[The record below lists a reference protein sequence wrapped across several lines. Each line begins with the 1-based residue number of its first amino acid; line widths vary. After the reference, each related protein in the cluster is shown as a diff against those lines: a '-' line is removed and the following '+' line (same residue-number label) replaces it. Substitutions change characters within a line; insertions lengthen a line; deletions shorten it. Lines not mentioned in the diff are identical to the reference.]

1 MAKIELASGP
11 AGADMWSLA
20 GTDLIVSIVAL
31 LGIYFLSVT
40 TDPFGDA
47 TGGLVFIPSGIL
59 AVTYVLA
66 FGSFVKRVT

>member
-11 AGADMWSLA
+11 AGADTWSLA
-20 GTDLIVSIVAL
+20 GTDLIVSLVAL

-40 TDPFGDA
+40 TDPFGDP